1 MTHRFWHISA
11 RAVFLAMEGLGLLIL
26 LLFVG
31 SGFMLWRMGQG
42 AVDLAFA
49 KPYIQ
54 QALSDADDRHDVI
67 MDRVF
72 LERPNNRGPVVLGID
87 GLKIVRRDTQATV
100 LTIDEADIS
109 FSYIHLLVGRI
120 RPVAVI
126 LQSPAVLLV
135 RREDGLDFILQGK
148 KESTSVAAGTAQD
161 LPRQIETFVSWLD
174 DPSVRRGFLRTLKTV
189 EIKNA
194 GVLLRD
200 MTRHVSWY
208 LTDFDLTLRDQKD
221 SVKAYMS
228 ISMSEAEKSKAD
240 LMAYLTYRRDH
251 GDFAF
256 SASVDQFNPIA
267 LTKFLPE
274 EIDVGETDLVI
285 NGQIGAV
292 LDKGFALQSASINLD
307 VPAGLI
313 DIPREFD
320 EPLTLKDAHM
330 ETSYVRADKMFDLKN
345 FRAVISDIPV
355 EGTGRALLS
364 PEGISAPVVFKTIGD
379 VASSAVKPIFPNSE
393 KDGEAA
399 KWLLELMT
407 GGVYRDV
414 VFSSEI
420 LMRREKKEEQPDHW
434 VFDSKNTKLDFAFEG
449 IDVLYHDT
457 LMPAKECKGTGTLD
471 VTGDKLTIDGEAKI
485 GDLVGRNAK
494 LEFTDIMVRGG
505 GYAKISFDA
514 AGSLQTAFQYIADE
528 PIGMNDFGFDSKNAK
543 GKIDVSAY
551 LEFPTLKDAPREAF
565 KVTAKATLS
574 DVTLPKVVEGL
585 TLTGGPLALDVKEGS
600 FTVGGKG
607 KLDGRDI
614 ALTWH
619 EYFDPA
625 RQPYA
630 AQVKAQIV
638 ADAELRHKFGVHLDD
653 YFTGAIPVDATYTDY
668 ADDRSALDMTGDLT
682 PLLIHIKP
690 FKYEKPVGQAGTV
703 SLKADMNKGV
713 LKTVEGLRL
722 SAPNLSLKDAR
733 LTFAPMNG
741 KTAELSGGVLPLATI
756 GRTQAKADFEVT
768 PKNLL
773 KVSASGPVFDAYP
786 FMQGDETRADKTEKP
801 ENPLTMMVSL
811 SADRMLTGE
820 DLSLGKT
827 KIYLETDTDGD
838 MTRLEMDSI
847 AGVGDIYLRFKPDAA
862 GKRSFRL
869 EAADAGATL
878 KAFDLYDQ
886 VRGGKIIIAGEP
898 RAGTLRG
905 DIVGTA
911 QIENFTIVKAPALA
925 KLLSIMSLTGLGE
938 LLNNQGLAF
947 SKLESD
953 FEWLFR
959 PEGNLLLVKNGRTSG
974 SSIGLTFEGQF
985 DRGANTT
992 DLRGTI
998 IPMTELNSFLKNIPI
1013 IGDILTGGTGLIAAT
1028 YTMKGPSK
1036 EPAVAINP
1044 LSVLTPGFLRTIL
1057 FEGGF
1062 KTPPSAAEKPQGQR

>member
-1 MTHRFWHISA
+1 MAHRFWHISA

-42 AVDLAFA
+42 AVDLSFA

-54 QALSDADDRHDVI
+54 QALSDADDRHDVT

-87 GLKIVRRDTQATV
+87 GLKILSRDTQATV
-100 LTIDEADIS
+100 LRIDEADIS

-120 RPVAVI
+120 RPVAII

-148 KESTSVAAGTAQD
+148 KQSTPVAAGTARD
-161 LPRQIETFVSWLD
+161 LSRQIETFVSWLD
-174 DPSVRRGFLRTLKTV
+174 DPSVRTGFLRTLKTV

-200 MTRHVSWY
+200 MTRRVSWY

-221 SVKAYMS
+221 SVNAYMS
-228 ISMSEAEKSKAD
+228 ISMSGEEKSKAD

-256 SASVDQFNPIA
+256 SANVDQFNPIA
-267 LTKFLPE
+267 LTKFLPK

-285 NGQIGAV
+285 NGQVGAV

-313 DIPREFD
+313 DIPKEFD
-320 EPLTLKDAHM
+320 EPLALRDAHM
-330 ETSYVRADKMFDLKN
+330 ETSYVRADKMFHLKN

-355 EGTGRALLS
+355 EGTGKAILS
-364 PEGISAPVVFKTIGD
+364 SEGVMAPVVFKTVGD
-379 VASSAVKPIFPNSE
+379 VPTSVVKPVFPNSE

-399 KWLLELMT
+399 KWLLELMM

-414 VFSSEI
+414 VFSSE
-420 LMRREKKEEQPDHW
+420 LVMQREKKEGQPDHW

-471 VTGDKLTIDGEAKI
+471 VTGDKLTIYGGAKI
-485 GDLVGRNAK
+485 GDLVGQNAK

-514 AGSLQTAFQYIADE
+514 SGSLQTAFQYIAAP
-528 PIGMNDFGFDSKNAK
+528 PIDMNDFGFDSKNAK
-543 GKIDVSAY
+543 GKIDVSAN

-600 FTVGGKG
+600 FTVGGNG

-619 EYFDPA
+619 EFFDPA
-625 RQPYA
+625 GQPYA

-638 ADAELRHKFGVHLDD
+638 ADAELRHKFGVYLDD
-653 YFTGAIPVDATYTDY
+653 YFTGGVPVNATYTDY
-668 ADDRSALDMTGDLT
+668 ADDRSVLEMTGDLK

-690 FKYEKPVGQAGTV
+690 FKYEKPVGQDGAA
-703 SLKADMNKGV
+703 SLKASLSKGV
-713 LKTVEGLRL
+713 LKTIEGLQI

-741 KTAELSGGVLPLATI
+741 KTAELAGGVLPSATI
-756 GRTQAKADFEVT
+756 GRTQVKADFEVT

-773 KVSASGPVFDAYP
+773 KVSASGSVFDAYP
-786 FMQGDETRADKTEKP
+786 FMQGDDQQSAVESEKP
-801 ENPLTMMVSL
+801 KNPLTMMISL
-811 SADRMLTGE
+811 SAGQMLTGE

-827 KIYLETDTDGD
+827 KLYLETDADGD
-838 MTRLEMDSI
+838 MTRLEMDSV
-847 AGVGDIYLRFKPDAA
+847 AGVGDIYLRFKPDAT

-886 VRGGKIIIAGEP
+886 VRGGKILISGEP

-911 QIENFTIVKAPALA
+911 QMENFTIVKAPALA

-1013 IGDILTGGTGLIAAT
+1013 LGDILTGGTGLIAAT

-1062 KTPPSAAEKPQGQR
+1062 KASSPSPPPAKKP